1 MALNIMLAFYFLTFR
16 GSIFSK
22 KRGNRGNNEN
32 RPIRNIHHHSN
43 SLQHSE
49 DLFSNEVS
57 IDDPFSY
64 KSSAEFESS
73 NVYKKLRT
81 KSNKGYYH
89 LP

>member
-1 MALNIMLAFYFLTFR
+1 MVSNIILTFYFLTFR

-32 RPIRNIHHHSN
+32 RPIRNIHHLPK
-43 SLQHSE
+43 SLQNE
-49 DLFSNEVS
+49 ENLFSNEVS

-73 NVYKKLRT
+73 NVYKKLRG